1 MEKNKPVVWTELAL
15 LEYEETIDWLL
26 KNWTTQIAIRFT
38 ELVEQKIN
46 AIKHNPLMG
55 AQSRFL
61 KECRKIWVPPY
72 YMLIY
77 KVTQDSIEIIRFFDG
92 RQNPEK
98 LIIP

>member
-1 MEKNKPVVWTELAL
+1 MGKNKRVVWTELAL
-15 LEYEETIDWLL
+15 LEYDETIDWLL
-26 KNWTTQIAIRFT
+26 ENWTTQIAIRFT

-55 AQSRFL
+55 AQSHFL

-72 YMLIY
+72 HILIY

-98 LIIP
+98 LKK